1 MVPQGQELVIA
12 TRNEGKV
19 KEFGQMF
26 APFGI
31 RVKSLND
38 FVSAPDI
45 VEDGA
50 TFAENARI
58 KARAVAEAFGIPA
71 LADDSGLCV
80 DELDGA
86 PGVYSARYAG
96 PGATDRDNNA
106 KLLAALKERRTQ
118 APRADAAEGG
128 GPVMLSAAR
137 FVCALALY
145 DPASR
150 RMLEAE
156 GACEG
161 FIIEEPRG
169 HGGFGYDP
177 LFYLP
182 EEGLTMAELAPERK
196 NELSHRS
203 KALQALIARLR
214 ESWPRETKS

>member
-19 KEFGQMF
+19 KEFRQMF

-58 KARAVAEAFGIPA
+58 KARAVAEAYGTLA

-80 DELDGA
+80 DELGGA

-106 KLLAALKERRTQ
+106 KLLAALKERRMRRKAAGRCCS
-118 APRADAAEGG
+118 APRGLYARWRCTIPPPAGSWKRRAPAKASLLKNLAATAD
-128 GPVMLSAAR
+128 SATIR
-137 FVCALALY
+137 C
-145 DPASR
+145 SI
-150 RMLEAE
+150 
-156 GACEG
+156 C
-161 FIIEEPRG
+161 
-169 HGGFGYDP
+169 
-177 LFYLP
+177 
-182 EEGLTMAELAPERK
+182 RK
-196 NELSHRS
+196 R
-203 KALQALIARLR
+203 A
-214 ESWPRETKS
+214 